1 MQTAAVSE
9 LKASLSEYLGR
20 VKAGEDILVTDR
32 GVPVAKIV
40 PLRRDRIAEP
50 NLLALEK
57 AGVVRVGSG
66 VIPDGFWA
74 ARHPEDMEAEAR
86 AALAEERDDG
96 R

>member
-32 GVPVAKIV
+32 GVPVAKLV
-40 PLRRDRIAEP
+40 PLKRERVPES

-57 AGVVRVGSG
+57 A
-66 VIPDGFWA
+66 
-74 ARHPEDMEAEAR
+74 
-86 AALAEERDDG
+86 
-96 R
+96 